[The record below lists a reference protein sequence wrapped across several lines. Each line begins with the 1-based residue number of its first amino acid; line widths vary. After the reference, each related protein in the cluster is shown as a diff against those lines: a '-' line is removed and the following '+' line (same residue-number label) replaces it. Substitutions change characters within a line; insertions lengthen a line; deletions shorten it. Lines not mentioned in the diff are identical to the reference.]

1 MRLRAVPAKPRALEI
16 SHLRTGAVIAIN
28 GDVQIIQTFH
38 PLQQPFRVW
47 PIWRLASFRGPPRR
61 EFWEI
66 PSAKVSIPCRV
77 APISKWPTLHLIRHS
92 SFSLIIRARIAPSL
106 LTFFSRIFSSERWM
120 PPGSKLNFI
129 RHFPFLLRWPERHEL
144 PESEGQPGS
153 CVVDK
158 TGSFPVPQWSL
169 RRLLSDPLTES
180 DRQDGCFFAREIA
193 DGNFRARPLGVPQ
206 VPPSFLKTS
215 TLRRNLCCD
224 LNVLQVG
231 NLV

>member
-1 MRLRAVPAKPRALEI
+1 MRLRAVPCQTPRARDLTPAYRCRNC
-16 SHLRTGAVIAIN
+16 HN

-158 TGSFPVPQWSL
+158 TGEVSGS
-169 RRLLSDPLTES
+169 TMES
-180 DRQDGCFFAREIA
+180 
-193 DGNFRARPLGVPQ
+193 
-206 VPPSFLKTS
+206 PSTIK
-215 TLRRNLCCD
+215 
-224 LNVLQVG
+224 
-231 NLV
+231 